1 MDDNAF
7 PLKPPFPGNFRHRT
21 VSFAAPIMVRSTLL
35 LLTFLVGMN
44 SLMAQSSST
53 TAAPPV
59 PARLHLYLLAGQSNM
74 AGRGV
79 PQATDKQPNAHIL
92 MLNQAN
98 QWVLATDPLH
108 FDKPKV
114 VGVGP
119 GLSFAR
125 TMLASDSTAYIGL
138 IPVAVGGSAI
148 DSWQPGGY
156 HDQTKSYPYDDAL
169 RRAKVALQSGGMLQ
183 GILWHQGES
192 DSKPELVAAYTQKLI
207 ALISRLRRDLAAPN
221 VPVVV
226 GTLGDFFVAQNPA
239 AAQINGQLRSLPTK
253 LPRVACIEAS
263 GLTDMGDQTHFDTP
277 SAREL
282 GRRYAEAMQQLQTK
296 K

>member
-1 MDDNAF
+1 
-7 PLKPPFPGNFRHRT
+7 
-21 VSFAAPIMVRSTLL
+21 
-35 LLTFLVGMN
+35 
-44 SLMAQSSST
+44 
-53 TAAPPV
+53 
-59 PARLHLYLLAGQSNM
+59 M
-74 AGRGV
+74 AGRGE
-79 PQATDKQPNAHIL
+79 PADSDKQPNPHIL
-92 MLNQAN
+92 MLNQNN
-98 QWVLATDPLH
+98 QWVVATEPLH
-108 FDKPKV
+108 FDKPAV

-119 GLSFAR
+119 GLAFAR
-125 TMLASDSTAYIGL
+125 AMLAGDSTAFIGL

-169 RRAKVALQSGGMLQ
+169 RRAKAALPSGTLR

-192 DSKPELVAAYTQKLI
+192 DSKPELVANYTEKLVT
-207 ALISRLRRDLAAPN
+207 LINRFRQELATAN

-239 AAQINGQLRSLPTK
+239 AAQINTQLRNLPTR
-253 LPRVACIEAS
+253 LPRVACIEAT
-263 GLTDMGDQTHFDTP
+263 GLTDKGDQTHFDSP

-282 GRRYAEAMQQLQTK
+282 GRQYAAAMRKLQAK